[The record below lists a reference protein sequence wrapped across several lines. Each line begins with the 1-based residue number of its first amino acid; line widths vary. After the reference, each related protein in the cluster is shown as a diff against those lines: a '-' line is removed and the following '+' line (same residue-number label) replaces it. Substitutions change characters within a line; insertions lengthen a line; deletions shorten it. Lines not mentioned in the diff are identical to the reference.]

1 MTQFN
6 IENLLRKKIGLD
18 VNSISSALIKRA
30 ISERM
35 RDCGIRDVQNYLK
48 WLKQSEQ
55 EWEALIELVIVP
67 ETWFFRERESFNY
80 LKHYIKSEW
89 LRIQDRDVLRVL
101 SIPCSTG
108 EEPYSIAIALL
119 EAGLSA
125 TKVRIDAVDIS
136 QKNLLNAKLGIYRD
150 YSFRGNPVSFQKS
163 YFQRTELGYQLCHKV
178 KGMVNFMYGNLADL
192 NFLVGANPYNIIF
205 CRNLLI
211 YFDKAIKKR
220 TIGILE
226 RLLKKDGLLFLGYAE
241 TGLLLNTSFQ
251 RVRYYKGFTYRKPK
265 IEAGQQLKTIEKYNQ
280 PVTVTK
286 KTVKSSSNSSGNLL
300 ETVKT
305 LINQGN
311 LRQSVRLC
319 NQYIQQ
325 NPLNIQAYI
334 LLSEVYQGM
343 GNQEQAIESLK
354 KAIYL
359 QPDCIE
365 ALTHLALLHEHQGDE
380 ESANLLWQ
388 RIQRLHKNY

>member
-1 MTQFN
+1 M
-6 IENLLRKKIGLD
+6 K
-18 VNSISSALIKRA
+18 
-30 ISERM
+30 
-35 RDCGIRDVQNYLK
+35 DCGIRDVQNYLQ
-48 WLKQSEQ
+48 WLQQSEQ
-55 EWEALIELVIVP
+55 ELEALIELVIVP

-89 LRIQDRDVLRVL
+89 LTTPYQDVLRVL

-136 QKNLLNAKLGIYRD
+136 QKNLLTAKLGIYQD
-150 YSFRGNPVSFQKS
+150 YSFRGNPLSFQKS

-178 KGMVNFMYGNLADL
+178 KSMVNFMYGNLADL
-192 NFLVGANPYNIIF
+192 NFLVGANPYDVIF

-220 TIGILE
+220 TIVVLE

-241 TGLLLNTSFQ
+241 TGLLLNTNFQ
-251 RVRYYKGFTYRKPK
+251 RVRCYKGFTYRKPK
-265 IEAGQQLKTIEKYNQ
+265 IEAGQRLKTIEKYNQ

-286 KTVKSSSNSSGNLL
+286 KTVKSSLNSSGNLL
-300 ETVKT
+300 ETVKA

-311 LRQSVRLC
+311 LHQAARLC

-359 QPDCIE
+359 QPDCVE
-365 ALTHLALLHEHQGDE
+365 ALTHLALLHEHREDV

>member
-1 MTQFN
+1 MTQLS
-6 IENLLRKKIGLD
+6 IENLLKKKIGLD
-18 VNSISSALIKRA
+18 VNSISSGVLKRA

-35 RDCGIRDVQNYLK
+35 KDCGIRDVQNYLQ
-48 WLKQSEQ
+48 WLQQSEQ
-55 EWEALIELVIVP
+55 ELEALIELVIVP

-89 LRIQDRDVLRVL
+89 LTTPYQDVLRVL

-136 QKNLLNAKLGIYRD
+136 QKNLLTAKLGIYQD
-150 YSFRGNPVSFQKS
+150 YSFRGNPLSFQKS

-178 KGMVNFMYGNLADL
+178 KSMVNFMYGNLADL
-192 NFLVGANPYNIIF
+192 NFLLGATPYDVIF

-251 RVRYYKGFTYRKPK
+251 RVRCYKGFTYRKPK
-265 IEAGQQLKTIEKYNQ
+265 IEAGQRLKTIEKYNQ

-286 KTVKSSSNSSGNLL
+286 KTVKSSLNSSGNLL

-359 QPDCIE
+359 QPDCVE
-365 ALTHLALLHEHQGDE
+365 ALTHLALLHENRGDV

>member
-1 MTQFN
+1 MTQLN
-6 IENLLRKKIGLD
+6 IENLLKKNIGLD
-18 VNSISSALIKRA
+18 VNSISSDAIKRA

-35 RDCGIRDVQNYLK
+35 KDCGIRDVQNYLQ
-48 WLKQSEQ
+48 WLQQSEQ
-55 EWEALIELVIVP
+55 ELEALIELVIVP

-89 LRIQDRDVLRVL
+89 LTTPYQDVLRVL

-136 QKNLLNAKLGIYRD
+136 QKNLLTAKLGIYQD
-150 YSFRGNPVSFQKS
+150 YSFRGNPLSFQKS
-163 YFQRTELGYQLCHKV
+163 YFQRTELGYQLCQKV
-178 KGMVNFMYGNLADL
+178 KSMVNFMSGNLADL
-192 NFLVGANPYNIIF
+192 NFLVGAIPYNIIF

-211 YFDKAIKKR
+211 YFDKAIKKH
-220 TIGILE
+220 TIAVLE

-251 RVRYYKGFTYRKPK
+251 RVRYYKGFTYRKPN
-265 IEAGQQLKTIEKYNQ
+265 IEAGQRLKTIEKYNQ

-300 ETVKT
+300 GTVKA
-305 LINQGN
+305 LLNQGN
-311 LRQSVRLC
+311 LHQAVRLC

-325 NPLNIQAYI
+325 NPLN
-334 LLSEVYQGM
+334 
-343 GNQEQAIESLK
+343 
-354 KAIYL
+354 
-359 QPDCIE
+359 
-365 ALTHLALLHEHQGDE
+365 
-380 ESANLLWQ
+380 
-388 RIQRLHKNY
+388 

>member
-1 MTQFN
+1 MTQLD
-6 IENLLRKKIGLD
+6 IENLLKKKIGLD
-18 VNSISSALIKRA
+18 VNSISSGAIKRA

-35 RDCGIRDVQNYLK
+35 KDCGITDTQNYLQ
-48 WLKQSEQ
+48 WLEQSQQ
-55 EWEALIELVIVP
+55 EWEALIELVIIP
-67 ETWFFRERESFNY
+67 ETWFFRERESFNF

-89 LRIQDRDVLRVL
+89 LTTQYQDILKVL

-136 QKNLLNAKLGIYRD
+136 KKNLFTAKLGVYQD

-163 YFQRTELGYQLCHKV
+163 YFQGTELGYQLCQKV

-192 NFLVGANPYNIIF
+192 NFLIGATPYNIIF

-220 TIGILE
+220 TLGVLE
-226 RLLKKDGLLFLGYAE
+226 RLLTRDGLLFLGYAE

-265 IEAGQQLKTIEKYNQ
+265 IEASQRVKTIEKYNQ
-280 PVTVTK
+280 PDIVSK
-286 KTVKSSSNSSGNLL
+286 KIGKLSSNSSGNLL
-300 ETVKT
+300 EIVKA
-305 LINQGN
+305 LVNQGK
-311 LRQSVRLC
+311 LHQAAPLC

-325 NPLNIQAYI
+325 NPLNVQGYI
-334 LLSEVYQGM
+334 LLSEVYQGI
-343 GNQEQAIESLK
+343 GNKEQAIECLK
-354 KAIYL
+354 KAVYL
-359 QPDCIE
+359 EPDCVE
-365 ALTHLALLHEHQGDE
+365 ALTHLALLNEHRGDV
-380 ESANLLWQ
+380 ESANLLWR

>member
-1 MTQFN
+1 MTQVS
-6 IENLLRKKIGLD
+6 IENLLREKIGLD
-18 VNSISSALIKRA
+18 VNSISSGAIKRA

-35 RDCGIRDVQNYLK
+35 KDCGIRDAQNYLQC
-48 WLKQSEQ
+48 LEQSEQ
-55 EWEALIELVIVP
+55 EWKALIELVIVP

-89 LRIQDRDVLRVL
+89 LTTPYQDVLRVL

-136 QKNLLNAKLGIYRD
+136 QKNLLTAKLGIYQD
-150 YSFRGNPVSFQKS
+150 YSFRGNPLSFQKS

-178 KGMVNFMYGNLADL
+178 KSMVNFMYGNLADL
-192 NFLVGANPYNIIF
+192 NFLVGATPYDVIF

-220 TIGILE
+220 TIGVLE

-251 RVRYYKGFTYRKPK
+251 RVRCYKGFTYRKPK
-265 IEAGQQLKTIEKYNQ
+265 IEAGQRLKTIEKYNQ

-286 KTVKSSSNSSGNLL
+286 KTVKSSLNSSGNLL
-300 ETVKT
+300 ETVKAS
-305 LINQGN
+305 INQGN
-311 LRQSVRLC
+311 LHQAARLC

-359 QPDCIE
+359 QPDCLE
-365 ALTHLALLHEHQGDE
+365 ALTHLAFLHEHRGDV

>member
-6 IENLLRKKIGLD
+6 IENLLKKKIGLD
-18 VNSISSALIKRA
+18 VNSISSGVVKRA

-35 RDCGIRDVQNYLK
+35 KDCGIRDVQNYLQ
-48 WLKQSEQ
+48 WLQQSEQ
-55 EWEALIELVIVP
+55 ELEALIELVIIP

-89 LRIQDRDVLRVL
+89 LTTPYQDVLRVL

-136 QKNLLNAKLGIYRD
+136 QKNLLTAKLGIYQD
-150 YSFRGNPVSFQKS
+150 YSFRGNPLSFQKS

-178 KGMVNFMYGNLADL
+178 KSMVNFMYGNLADL
-192 NFLVGANPYNIIF
+192 NFLVGATPYDVIF

-251 RVRYYKGFTYRKPK
+251 RVRCYKGFTYRKPK
-265 IEAGQQLKTIEKYNQ
+265 IEAGQRLKTIEKYNQ

-286 KTVKSSSNSSGNLL
+286 KTVKSSLNSSGNLL
-300 ETVKT
+300 ETVKS
-305 LINQGN
+305 LVNQGN
-311 LRQSVRLC
+311 LHQAARLC

-343 GNQEQAIESLK
+343 GNQEQAIESLN

-359 QPDCIE
+359 QPDCVE
-365 ALTHLALLHEHQGDE
+365 ALTHLALLHEHRGDV

>member
-6 IENLLRKKIGLD
+6 IENLLNKNIGLD
-18 VNSISSALIKRA
+18 VNSISSGVVKRA

-35 RDCGIRDVQNYLK
+35 KDCGIRDVQNYLQ
-48 WLKQSEQ
+48 WLQQSEQ
-55 EWEALIELVIVP
+55 ELEALIELVIVP

-89 LRIQDRDVLRVL
+89 LTTPYQDVLRVL

-136 QKNLLNAKLGIYRD
+136 QKNLLTAKLGIYQD
-150 YSFRGNPVSFQKS
+150 YSFRGNPLSFQKS

-178 KGMVNFMYGNLADL
+178 KSMVYFMYGNLADL
-192 NFLVGANPYNIIF
+192 NFLLGATPYDVIF

-241 TGLLLNTSFQ
+241 TGLLLNTNFQ
-251 RVRYYKGFTYRKPK
+251 RVRCYKGFTYRKPK
-265 IEAGQQLKTIEKYNQ
+265 IEAGQRLKTIEKYNQ

-286 KTVKSSSNSSGNLL
+286 KTVKSSLNSSGNLL
-300 ETVKT
+300 ETVK
-305 LINQGN
+305 
-311 LRQSVRLC
+311 
-319 NQYIQQ
+319 
-325 NPLNIQAYI
+325 A
-334 LLSEVYQGM
+334 
-343 GNQEQAIESLK
+343 
-354 KAIYL
+354 
-359 QPDCIE
+359 
-365 ALTHLALLHEHQGDE
+365 
-380 ESANLLWQ
+380 
-388 RIQRLHKNY
+388 

>member
-1 MTQFN
+1 MTQLS
-6 IENLLRKKIGLD
+6 IENLLKKKIGLD
-18 VNSISSALIKRA
+18 VNSISSGVLKRA

-35 RDCGIRDVQNYLK
+35 KDCGIRDVQNYLQ
-48 WLKQSEQ
+48 WLQQSEQ
-55 EWEALIELVIVP
+55 ELEALIELVIVP

-89 LRIQDRDVLRVL
+89 LTTPYQDVLRVL

-136 QKNLLNAKLGIYRD
+136 QKNLLTAKLGIYQD
-150 YSFRGNPVSFQKS
+150 YSFRGNPLSFQKS

-178 KGMVNFMYGNLADL
+178 KSMVNFMYGNLADL
-192 NFLVGANPYNIIF
+192 NFLLGATPYDVIF

-251 RVRYYKGFTYRKPK
+251 RVRCYKGFTYRKPK
-265 IEAGQQLKTIEKYNQ
+265 IEAGQRLKTIEKYNQ

-286 KTVKSSSNSSGNLL
+286 KTVKSSLNSSGNLL
-300 ETVKT
+300 ETVKA

-311 LRQSVRLC
+311 LHQAARLC

-325 NPLNIQAYI
+325 NPLNTRAYI

-343 GNQEQAIESLK
+343 DNQEQAIESLK

-359 QPDCIE
+359 QPDCVE
-365 ALTHLALLHEHQGDE
+365 ALTHLALLHENRGDV